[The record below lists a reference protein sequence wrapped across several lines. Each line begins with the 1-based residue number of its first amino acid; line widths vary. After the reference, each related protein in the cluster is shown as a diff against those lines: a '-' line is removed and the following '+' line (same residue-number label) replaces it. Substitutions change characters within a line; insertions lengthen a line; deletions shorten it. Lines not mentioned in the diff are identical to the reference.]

1 MPSSPAPD
9 EADLVRRARDGDT
22 GAFGMLYEYY
32 LDPIYR
38 YIYFR
43 IGSHPDAE
51 DLAEQVFINA
61 WEALPRYKER
71 GYRLSSWLYRIA
83 HNVVIDHRRRDRTRE
98 ELELTEESA
107 GHADLPMPQEQLIQA
122 ETMAEVLRAMT
133 TLSDEQQEI
142 ITLRFI
148 EGLSYAEVAQIMGKN
163 EGACRALQ
171 YRALAAL
178 ARQVDR
184 T

>member
-1 MPSSPAPD
+1 MPSAPAHD
-9 EADLVRRARDGDT
+9 EADLVRRAREGDT
-22 GAFGMLYEYY
+22 RAFGMLYEYY

-38 YIYFR
+38 YIYYR

-51 DLAEQVFINA
+51 DLTEQVFIKA
-61 WEALPRYKER
+61 WEALPRYQER

-83 HNVVIDHRRRDRTRE
+83 HNIVIDHRRRDRARE
-98 ELELTEESA
+98 EVELTEESA
-107 GHADLPMPQEQLIQA
+107 GLAELPTPQEQLIQA
-122 ETMAEVLRAMT
+122 ETMAEVVRAMT

-142 ITLRFI
+142 IILRFI